1 VVRLV
6 YDSGALIAAER
17 RDPRL
22 MVLHRRALQ
31 VAAPRVPA
39 AVLGQVW
46 RGTGRQASMH
56 HVLNG
61 CEIEPLDGIAAK
73 AGGQLLGSTGTSD
86 IVDASVVV
94 LARQY
99 EASVVTSDP
108 GDIGRLAASMGW
120 AIPLFVI

>member
-1 VVRLV
+1 
-6 YDSGALIAAER
+6 
-17 RDPRL
+17 
-22 MVLHRRALQ
+22 
-31 VAAPRVPA
+31 
-39 AVLGQVW
+39 
-46 RGTGRQASMH
+46 MH

-94 LARQY
+94 LARRY

-108 GDIGRLAASMGW
+108 GDIGRLAVSMGW